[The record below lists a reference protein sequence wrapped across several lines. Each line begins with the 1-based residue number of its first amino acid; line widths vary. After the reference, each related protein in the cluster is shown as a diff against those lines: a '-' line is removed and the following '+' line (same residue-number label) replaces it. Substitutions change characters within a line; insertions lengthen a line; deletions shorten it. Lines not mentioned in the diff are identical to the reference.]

1 MHLFG
6 LDLEAPFPH
15 TNIKVASLRS
25 VVNTSVSGYFAKNV
39 ICEASFDRK
48 VEMLL
53 LESYIFV
60 IKRQGV
66 GGAYALA
73 PAWAK

>member
-25 VVNTSVSGYFAKNV
+25 VVNTSVSGYFAKHV

-48 VEMLL
+48 IEMLL